1 MGSIEQKA
9 ASSAATGTGTGSAQT
24 RTQERVPPPVVLTP
38 WDPTDEGQFGRM
50 YEQRV
55 ACTWGYDE
63 VEEWKER
70 MLGGQKVLYWIVS
83 LPPGQHSSSISFLL
97 FFSRSLSLCRSRS
110 RCCSPDCCRC
120 RGHHFL
126 LSSLA
131 FDVSRSEASS
141 GGHGSRRQRRA
152 ECRSVVGEKFE
163 GRVAELKASWKG
175 VTGRLTVMY
184 SRLQTTSPRG
194 TS

>member
-141 GGHGSRRQRRA
+141 GGPWESEAASSRVSKRRGGEIRGQSRRV
-152 ECRSVVGEKFE
+152 EGIVEGSNRSANGHV
-163 GRVAELKASWKG
+163 
-175 VTGRLTVMY
+175 
-184 SRLQTTSPRG
+184 
-194 TS
+194 

>member
-9 ASSAATGTGTGSAQT
+9 ASPAATGTGTGTGTGSAET

-38 WDPTDEGQFGRM
+38 WDPTDERQFGRM

-97 FFSRSLSLCRSRS
+97 F
-110 RCCSPDCCRC
+110 
-120 RGHHFL
+120 
-126 LSSLA
+126 
-131 FDVSRSEASS
+131 
-141 GGHGSRRQRRA
+141 
-152 ECRSVVGEKFE
+152 
-163 GRVAELKASWKG
+163 
-175 VTGRLTVMY
+175 
-184 SRLQTTSPRG
+184 
-194 TS
+194 